1 MLQFCLPYRTKK
13 IIMTHLQSPWIIA
26 LHHRMY
32 LIPKLLPVLSEVHH
46 SKHNYNSSSTGIAA
60 SISNKLTYLSRRIL
74 VDILLFC
81 EWLWN
86 EAKCPYLSFIFPTKL
101 FFMTP
106 DYQICIKL
114 HNCYLEWSRTKPNA
128 YGEQLGEKK
137 SMESVKFSLIKA
149 LSHVVKRY
157 LSRLRVNSI
166 CLKVSDFVNKPDFSI
181 RRG

>member
-1 MLQFCLPYRTKK
+1 MPPACVMLQFCLPYRTKK
-13 IIMTHLQSPWIIA
+13 IIITHLQSPWIIA

-81 EWLWN
+81 EWFWN
-86 EAKCPYLSFIFPTKL
+86 EAKCPYLSFIFP
-101 FFMTP
+101 
-106 DYQICIKL
+106 
-114 HNCYLEWSRTKPNA
+114 
-128 YGEQLGEKK
+128 KK